1 METNILAA
9 LAAAP
14 PVHPRDLILPAIT
27 LSSRHLGWPGITVCH
42 SQAPSL
48 ALDAPP
54 LTTHVVSLALNA
66 LPRLL
71 QQRDGR
77 SVDRPRAQWEVKIL
91 PAGHPSSW
99 RAAGPVEN
107 LYIALDPH
115 FLQQVA
121 LEVCDLDPAR
131 VELRHVFGGRDP
143 VIKHLGCLLWT
154 ELYTTGLGGAVY
166 AASLAQVLALHLLRT
181 AGTRTPVL
189 QHYTGGLP
197 THKLRRVLAY
207 IHDHLAEP
215 ITLAALAAVVHL
227 DPYHFV
233 KAFRQ
238 SMGVPP
244 HRYLIARRLA
254 QAQPLLHN
262 PLLPIPP
269 IALQVGSRTPSPFPW
284 HFRRQTGITPPA
296 YRRSTLSQAR
306 APGGRRGSPGA
317 PLPPAHPTWSAP
329 GSP

>member
-1 METNILAA
+1 LAA

-14 PVHPRDLILPAIT
+14 PVHPCDLSLPSIT
-27 LSSRHLGWPGITVCH
+27 RSSRLLGWPGITVCH

-77 SVDRPRAQWEVKIL
+77 SVDRARVQWEVKIL

-99 RAAGPVEN
+99 RAEGPVEN
-107 LYIALDPH
+107 LYIALEPC
-115 FLQQVA
+115 FLQHVA
-121 LEVCDLDPAR
+121 LEVCDMDPAR
-131 VELRHVFGGRDP
+131 VELRHVFGGRDA

-181 AGTRTPVL
+181 AGARTPVL
-189 QHYTGGLP
+189 RHYTGGLP
-197 THKLRRVLAY
+197 KHKLDLVLAY
-207 IHDHLAEP
+207 IHDQLAGQ
-215 ITLAALAAVVHL
+215 ITLADLAGLVHL
-227 DPYHFV
+227 NQYHFL

-238 SMGVPP
+238 SMGVTP
-244 HRYLIARRLA
+244 HRYLLARRIA
-254 QAQPLLHN
+254 QAQALLHN
-262 PLLPIPP
+262 HMMPITT
-269 IALQVGSRTPSPFPW
+269 IALQVGFRTPSHFTW
-284 HFRRQTGITPPA
+284 HFRRQTGVTPTA
-296 YRRSTLSQAR
+296 YRRTALAR
-306 APGGRRGSPGA
+306 AGVPGG
-317 PLPPAHPTWSAP
+317 
-329 GSP
+329 